1 MGQGVMDSVDNYWF
15 FWTLYLGASVLF
27 TGIVWRVTSFERA
40 IWASYSLRAVAIAVI
55 YTPWY
60 SNSLESEMAPALMVA
75 ALDAITGGF
84 EAAFRS
90 FVPLILTVLFGLLLA
105 GAIYF
110 LKNKNLN
117 YNKLEIEPKV
127 KK

>member
-1 MGQGVMDSVDNYWF
+1 
-15 FWTLYLGASVLF
+15 LYLGASVLF
-27 TGIVWRVTSFERA
+27 TGIFWRVTRLERA
-40 IWASYSLRAVAIAVI
+40 TWASYSLRAVAIAVI

-90 FVPLILTVLFGLLLA
+90 LVPLILTVLFGLLLA

-117 YNKLEIEPKV
+117 YNKLEIELKV